1 MLHELTFPSTMTA
14 LTMGAMKPMVLET
27 VLSTPRSE
35 PVWLGARS
43 VMASCDKDSGVRV
56 SIVEV
61 QLESFTLY
69 SHFLQSILGC

>member
-1 MLHELTFPSTMTA
+1 MFGIVLHKLTFPSTMTA

-43 VMASCDKDSGVRV
+43 VMASYNKDLCVCVALLCDG
-56 SIVEV
+56 
-61 QLESFTLY
+61 
-69 SHFLQSILGC
+69 HFLQSIPGC